1 MFRNTRRSWRRTS
14 AKTDKDRFDFATN
27 DVSLEWL
34 AFMIL
39 ETKSIEIYYGKIM
52 VVRGLSLSVEKGE
65 IRAILGANG
74 AGKSTTLKTIMGYL
88 DDQPEKGSVWFKG
101 KRIDGLD
108 TEKIVPMGIAYV
120 PEGREVFPEL
130 TLKENLV
137 MGAYTRS
144 DSRVGD
150 DMERVFTYFP
160 LLKDR
165 LKQQAGTLSGGEQQ
179 MLAIGRALM
188 SNPELMILDEPSLG
202 LSPLLVSEIFGII
215 KSINEAGTTIL
226 LVEQNAKKA
235 LSVAHHAFIME
246 TGRIVL
252 EGPPEKLM
260 QNEDVQE
267 FYLGMKTETSVKGY
281 QRYKR
286 KKRWR

>member
-1 MFRNTRRSWRRTS
+1 M
-14 AKTDKDRFDFATN
+14 
-27 DVSLEWL
+27 L
-34 AFMIL
+34 L
-39 ETKSIEIYYGKIM
+39 ETKNIEIYYGKIM
-52 VVRGLSLSVEKGE
+52 VVRGLSLVVQKGE

-88 DDQPEKGSVWFKG
+88 DDQPEKGTIWFNG
-101 KRIDGLD
+101 RRIDGMK
-108 TEKIVPMGIAYV
+108 TERIVPMGIAYV

-130 TLKENLV
+130 TLKENLL

-144 DSRVGD
+144 DGRVRD
-150 DMERVFTYFP
+150 DMERVLTYFP
-160 LLKDR
+160 ILKDR

-202 LSPLLVSEIFGII
+202 LSPILVTEIFDII
-215 KSINEAGTTIL
+215 KSINQAGTTIL
-226 LVEQNAKKA
+226 LVEQNARKA
-235 LSVAHHAFIME
+235 LSVCNHAFIME

-252 EGPPEKLM
+252 EGSPDKLM

-267 FYLGMKTETSVKGY
+267 FYLGMKKETSVKGY

>member
-1 MFRNTRRSWRRTS
+1 MSKNTRRSWRHIS
-14 AKTDKDRFDFATN
+14 AKTDEDRFGSVTN

-34 AFMIL
+34 AFMML
-39 ETKSIEIYYGKIM
+39 ETKNIEIYYGKIM
-52 VVRGLSLSVEKGE
+52 VVRGLSLMVEKGE

-88 DDQPEKGSVWFKG
+88 DDQPEKGSIWFKD
-101 KRIDGLD
+101 KRIDGLE

-144 DSRVGD
+144 DRRVGE

-252 EGPPEKLM
+252 EGSPEKLM

>member
-1 MFRNTRRSWRRTS
+1 M
-14 AKTDKDRFDFATN
+14 
-27 DVSLEWL
+27 
-34 AFMIL
+34 L
-39 ETKSIEIYYGKIM
+39 ETKNIEIYYGKVM
-52 VVRGLSLSVEKGE
+52 VVRGLSLKVTQGE

-74 AGKSTTLKTIMGYL
+74 AGKSTTLKTIMGFL
-88 DDQPEKGSVWFKG
+88 DDQPEKGSIFFKG
-101 KRIDGLD
+101 SRIDGMH
-108 TEKIVPMGIAYV
+108 TEHIVRLGIAYV

-130 TLKENLV
+130 TLKENLM
-137 MGAYTRS
+137 MGAYTRNDRLVS
-144 DSRVGD
+144 D

-160 LLKDR
+160 VLKHR

-188 SNPELMILDEPSLG
+188 CRPSLMILDEPSLG
-202 LSPLLVSEIFGII
+202 LSPLLVSEIFDII
-215 KSINEAGTTIL
+215 KAINTEGTTIL

-246 TGRIVL
+246 TGRIVR

-260 QNEDVQE
+260 QDEDVQE
-267 FYLGMKTETSVKGY
+267 FYLGMTKETSVKGY

>member
-1 MFRNTRRSWRRTS
+1 M
-14 AKTDKDRFDFATN
+14 
-27 DVSLEWL
+27 
-34 AFMIL
+34 L
-39 ETKSIEIYYGKIM
+39 ETKNIEIYYGKIM
-52 VVRGLSLSVEKGE
+52 VVRGLSLKIEEGE

-88 DDQPEKGSVWFKG
+88 DDQPDKGTIWFKG
-101 KRIDGLD
+101 KRIDRME
-108 TEKIVPMGIAYV
+108 TEKIVPLGIAYV

-130 TLKENLV
+130 TLRENLM
-137 MGAYTRS
+137 MGAYTRRDGNVS
-144 DSRVGD
+144 DD
-150 DMERVFTYFP
+150 LDRVFKYFP

-188 SNPELMILDEPSLG
+188 SRPALMILDEPSLG
-202 LSPLLVSEIFGII
+202 LSPILVTEIFDII
-215 KSINEAGTTIL
+215 RTINQDGTTIL
-226 LVEQNAKKA
+226 LVEQNARKA

-252 EGPPEKLM
+252 EGPPEKLLKD
-260 QNEDVQE
+260 EDVQE
-267 FYLGMKTETSVKGY
+267 FYLGMQKEEAVRSDA
-281 QRYKR
+281 RYKR

>member
-1 MFRNTRRSWRRTS
+1 M
-14 AKTDKDRFDFATN
+14 
-27 DVSLEWL
+27 
-34 AFMIL
+34 L
-39 ETKSIEIYYGKIM
+39 ETRNIEIYYGKIM
-52 VVRGLSLSVEKGE
+52 VVRGLSLKVEKGE

-88 DDQPEKGSVWFKG
+88 DDQPEKGTIWFKG
-101 KRIDGLD
+101 KQIDRLE
-108 TEKIVPMGIAYV
+108 TEQIVPLGIAYV

-130 TLKENLV
+130 TVRENLL
-137 MGAYTRS
+137 MGAYTRK
-144 DSRVGD
+144 DHDVAGD
-150 DMERVFTYFP
+150 IEMVFSYFP
-160 LLKDR
+160 VIKDR

-188 SNPELMILDEPSLG
+188 SRPELMILDEPSLG
-202 LSPLLVSEIFGII
+202 LSPLLVSEIFNII
-215 KSINEAGTTIL
+215 KTINERGTTIL
-226 LVEQNAKKA
+226 LVEQNARKA

-252 EGPPEKLM
+252 EGPPEKLI

-267 FYLGMKTETSVKGY
+267 FYLGVKTETSVKGY

>member
-1 MFRNTRRSWRRTS
+1 M
-14 AKTDKDRFDFATN
+14 
-27 DVSLEWL
+27 
-34 AFMIL
+34 L
-39 ETKSIEIYYGKIM
+39 ETKNIEIYYGKIM
-52 VVRGLSLSVEKGE
+52 VVRGLSLKIEEGE

-88 DDQPEKGSVWFKG
+88 DDQPDKGTIWFKG
-101 KRIDGLD
+101 KRIDRME
-108 TEKIVPMGIAYV
+108 TEKIVPLGIAYV

-130 TLKENLV
+130 TLRENLM
-137 MGAYTRS
+137 MGAYTRRDGNVS
-144 DSRVGD
+144 EDLD
-150 DMERVFTYFP
+150 RVFKYFP

-188 SNPELMILDEPSLG
+188 SRPALMILDEPSLG
-202 LSPLLVSEIFGII
+202 LSPILVTEIFDII
-215 KSINEAGTTIL
+215 QTINQDGTTIL
-226 LVEQNAKKA
+226 LVEQNARKA

-252 EGPPEKLM
+252 EGPPEKLLRD
-260 QNEDVQE
+260 EDVQE
-267 FYLGMKTETSVKGY
+267 FYLGMQKEEAVRGDA
-281 QRYKR
+281 RYKR